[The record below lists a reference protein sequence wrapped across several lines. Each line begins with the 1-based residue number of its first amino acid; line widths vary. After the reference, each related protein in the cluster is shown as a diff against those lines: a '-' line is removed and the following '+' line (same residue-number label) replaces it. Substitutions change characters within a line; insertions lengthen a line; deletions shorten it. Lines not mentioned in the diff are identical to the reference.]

1 MGSLLEGA
9 LSRLAAGDAL
19 RRSLPLRR
27 PLPEPLSPRA
37 TGQVPRIGARPGLD
51 ADQPDRAHVRL
62 LAALLDPGAG
72 GPGPALPA
80 LHPHGTDDLDLLPV
94 RGPDVVLEPARARQP
109 RQAGAL

>member
-19 RRSLPLRR
+19 RRSVPVRR

-37 TGQVPRIGARPGLD
+37 AGQVPRLGARPGLD

-62 LAALLDPGAG
+62 LAALLDPRARRAGA
-72 GPGPALPA
+72 ALPA
-80 LHPHGTDDLDLLPV
+80 LHPHRADGLDLLPV
-94 RGPDVVLEPARARQP
+94 RGPDV
-109 RQAGAL
+109 